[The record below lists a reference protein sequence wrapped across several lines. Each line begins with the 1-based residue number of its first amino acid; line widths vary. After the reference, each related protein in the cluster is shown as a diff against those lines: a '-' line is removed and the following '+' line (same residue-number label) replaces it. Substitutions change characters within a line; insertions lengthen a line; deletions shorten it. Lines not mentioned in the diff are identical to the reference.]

1 MSQTYT
7 WNVYTFFENVG
18 NILLILWNIS
28 YYIWNIGP
36 SPCWIIT
43 ILQLWSFSFFPNRY
57 IPKRFKS
64 SITSTRSWG
73 ADIASKCKLWLL
85 TCSQRWTLPFKLR
98 SRIVSWR
105 TRRSIAIQA
114 WHAVL
119 GGAFE
124 DEVRGAH
131 CPLLD
136 VCPDFFFLFS
146 IVSQPPPDLDAGL
159 WSVISLSQ
167 LQQVGQ
173 IVWSVLVYILRL
185 WTKYRPSK
193 Q

>member
-7 WNVYTFFENVG
+7 WNFYAFFENVG
-18 NILLILWNIS
+18 NIVLILWNIP

-43 ILQLWSFSFFPNRY
+43 ILQVWSFSFQIDTSQERW
-57 IPKRFKS
+57 KS

-73 ADIASKCKLWLL
+73 ADIASKCKLSLL

-114 WHAVL
+114 WHVVL

-124 DEVRGAH
+124 DEVCGAH
-131 CPLLD
+131 CPLPD

-146 IVSQPPPDLDAGL
+146 IVSQPPPGPGCTTVG
-159 WSVISLSQ
+159 SVISLSQ

-173 IVWSVLVYILRL
+173 IVWSV
-185 WTKYRPSK
+185 
-193 Q
+193 